1 MVISIVLTLAGL
13 ISVFSLPISLY
24 PEITPPMVVVSASY
38 PGASAEVISK
48 TVGIPL
54 EQEINGVE
62 NMLYMDSTSEN
73 SGSYSLS
80 ITFAIG
86 TDPDMA
92 QVKVQNRIQQ
102 ALSKLPESVQR
113 QGLTVKRRSSDTLGF
128 LTAYSPNKTHDRMF
142 LSNYVQNNIKD
153 NLSRVN
159 GVGEVQVHAS
169 PLSMRV
175 WLNTDNSQL

>member
-1 MVISIVLTLAGL
+1 MFSRVFIERPRFAMVISIVLTLAGL

-92 QVKVQNRIQQ
+92 QVKVQ
-102 ALSKLPESVQR
+102 
-113 QGLTVKRRSSDTLGF
+113 
-128 LTAYSPNKTHDRMF
+128 TAFSRLFPNCRNPF
-142 LSNYVQNNIKD
+142 SA
-153 NLSRVN
+153 RV
-159 GVGEVQVHAS
+159 
-169 PLSMRV
+169 
-175 WLNTDNSQL
+175 